1 MGRAGAVAWTG
12 AAGAS
17 RVMGRVGAIVWTGAM
32 GGWSS
37 AHPGYVSGAARGCDV
52 AAQGGRRGGAGV
64 SVGLGVIR
72 QGGGLLGAV
81 QHRDVAV
88 LAIRTVSWVLLVIRR
103 SDMAVVG
110 VAVWW

>member
-17 RVMGRVGAIVWTGAM
+17 GVMGRVGAV

-52 AAQGGRRGGAGV
+52 AARGGRRGV
-64 SVGLGVIR
+64 
-72 QGGGLLGAV
+72 QGCQWG
-81 QHRDVAV
+81 
-88 LAIRTVSWVLLVIRR
+88 WK
-103 SDMAVVG
+103 
-110 VAVWW
+110 